1 MINSVYHI
9 KGEETM
15 DDIIADLKNQ
25 IQAIEDAKQ
34 QLTETQQ
41 ELRET
46 ICYFQMAL
54 EGKAN
59 D

>member
-1 MINSVYHI
+1 MTIP
-9 KGEETM
+9 E
-15 DDIIADLKNQ
+15 IIEDLKNQ

-54 EGKAN
+54 EEKK
-59 D
+59 

>member
-1 MINSVYHI
+1 MTV
-9 KGEETM
+9 EE
-15 DDIIADLKNQ
+15 IIEDLKNQ

-54 EGKAN
+54 EGKRN
-59 D
+59 E

>member
-1 MINSVYHI
+1 MTIP
-9 KGEETM
+9 E
-15 DDIIADLKNQ
+15 IIEDLKNQ

-54 EGKAN
+54 EGKEN
-59 D
+59 

>member
-1 MINSVYHI
+1 MTV
-9 KGEETM
+9 EE
-15 DDIIADLKNQ
+15 IIEDLKNQ

-54 EGKAN
+54 EGNGK
-59 D
+59 

>member
-1 MINSVYHI
+1 MTIP
-9 KGEETM
+9 E
-15 DDIIADLKNQ
+15 IIEDLKDQ
-25 IQAIEDAKQ
+25 IQAIEYTKQ

-54 EGKAN
+54 EGRK
-59 D
+59 

>member
-1 MINSVYHI
+1 MTIP
-9 KGEETM
+9 E
-15 DDIIADLKNQ
+15 IIEDLKNQ

-54 EGKAN
+54 ERKEN
-59 D
+59 

>member
-1 MINSVYHI
+1 MTIP
-9 KGEETM
+9 E
-15 DDIIADLKNQ
+15 IIEDLKNQ

-46 ICYFQMAL
+46 ICYFQFAL